1 MPEKIFDKADLI
13 ERLLGDEELA
23 KEVIAVFLDNVPTR
37 FAELKDALDKGDANR
52 LRGHAHAVK
61 GAAMTISAPALKA
74 TAHQMEHAAMS
85 CDMEHAA
92 TIFPEMAAQFEILK
106 NTLVQAW
113 IA

>member
-1 MPEKIFDKADLI
+1 MAAKIISGTEVAKEI
-13 ERLLGDEELA
+13 REELA
-23 KEVIAVFLDNVPTR
+23 KEVIAVFLDNVPTK

-52 LRGHAHAVK
+52 LRGHAHALK

-85 CDMEHAA
+85 CDMKHAA
-92 TIFPEMAAQFEILK
+92 TIFSEMAAQFEILK

-113 IA
+113 PA

>member
-1 MPEKIFDKADLI
+1 MPEKIFDKAGLI

-23 KEVIAVFLDNVPTR
+23 KEVIAVFLDNVPSR
-37 FAELKDALDKGDANR
+37 FEELKDALDKGDANR
-52 LRGHAHAVK
+52 LRGHAHALK

-106 NTLVQAW
+106 NTLAQTWPA
-113 IA
+113 